1 MMFSALPVDPLP
13 QPTAPPVLS
22 LARFTIGMVAG
33 EASGDILG
41 AGLVSALRQR
51 YPNARFIGIGG
62 TEMEAAGFQSLVPME
77 RLSVMGLVEVLGR
90 LRELIGIR
98 KRLRE
103 FFIANPP
110 AVFIGI
116 DSPDFTLGLER
127 QLRAL
132 GTTTVHYVSPSV
144 WAWRQN
150 RIHGIARSVD
160 LMLTLLPFEASFYHQ
175 HQVPVAFVGHPL
187 ADRIPLQPPV
197 REAREALGL
206 APDQAV
212 VALLPGSRAGELSSL
227 GPLFLRAARALLASR
242 PDVRFL
248 VPCVNPV
255 RLSQMQQYLDAEP
268 GLKGQVKLVL
278 GRSREVM
285 AAANVVLLASG
296 TATLEAMLLKRPMV
310 VAYRLSPITY
320 RIVSKMVRIT
330 HIALPNLLTDVPLVP
345 EFIQDAATP
354 ERLAEAV
361 LKRIEDDSQVELE
374 QRAFHAVHETLRCNA
389 SERAA
394 DAISALLT
402 GYNEAGG
409 HKHDDPAAA
418 QLSLSKRS

>member
-1 MMFSALPVDPLP
+1 MFSALPVDPLL
-13 QPTAPPVLS
+13 QPAASSVLS
-22 LARFTIGMVAG
+22 LARLTIGIVAG

-41 AGLVSALRQR
+41 AGLVSALRRR

-62 TEMEAAGFQSLVPME
+62 TEMQAAGFQSLVPME

-90 LRELIGIR
+90 LRELIAIR
-98 KRLRE
+98 KRLRD

-160 LMLTLLPFEASFYHQ
+160 LMLTLLPFEANFYHQ
-175 HQVPVAFVGHPL
+175 HKIPVAFVGHPL

-197 REAREALGL
+197 REAREALDL
-206 APDQAV
+206 APGQAV
-212 VALLPGSRAGELSSL
+212 VAMLPGSRGSELASL
-227 GPLFLRAARALLASR
+227 GPLFLQTARVLLSSR
-242 PDVRFL
+242 PDARFV

-255 RLSQMQQYLDAEP
+255 RLSQMQEYLDAEP
-268 GLKGQVKLVL
+268 GLSGQVRLVL
-278 GRSREVM
+278 GHSREVM
-285 AAANVVLLASG
+285 AAADVVLLASG

-310 VAYRLSPITY
+310 VAYRVSPVTY
-320 RIVSKMVRIT
+320 RILSKMVRIP
-330 HIALPNLLTDVPLVP
+330 HIALPNLLTDEPLVP

-354 ERLAEAV
+354 GRLAEAV
-361 LKRIEDDSQVELE
+361 LRRIEDDSQVELE
-374 QRAFHAVHETLRCNA
+374 QRAFQAVHETLRCNA
-389 SERAA
+389 NEQAA
-394 DAISALLT
+394 DAIAALLT
-402 GYNEAGG
+402 PFNDRA
-409 HKHDDPAAA
+409 PTT
-418 QLSLSKRS
+418 STRT